1 MKSDKDD
8 VLNGIK
14 LNISTE
20 HKVRI
25 VDAEGTE
32 QGKVYL
38 DRNDNAEFDGNDVAL
53 GYVTA
58 VKSNDTVSKEGND
71 LFKFL
76 TDETATEKND
86 VFKGVTTAFGDNG
99 TVIFK
104 VMKDRVAPTTEYGT
118 KAVTINVIKEEI

>member
-1 MKSDKDD
+1 MKVQSK
-8 VLNGIK
+8 
-14 LNISTE
+14 E
-20 HKVRI
+20 
-25 VDAEGTE
+25 
-32 QGKVYL
+32 KVYL
-38 DRNDNAEFDGNDVAL
+38 DRNDNATFDGNDVAL

-76 TDETATEKND
+76 TDETATNKND
-86 VFKGVTTAFGDNG
+86 VFKGVTTAFGDKG